1 MLCVIAKL
9 DDTSTGKLET
19 LRRAA
24 IPEEAARR
32 PLHGHITIASYLGD
46 DVSRFLHFCK
56 EMMDGMCSFTVEYET
71 VEVLDETSI
80 IVATPSKTGV
90 LDSLHQEIAAQYN
103 DDLDQWTGMDRWYP
117 HTTLLYSPGLNL
129 HTICRNMMKDF
140 VPFSA
145 DICRVEFSYVLED
158 GYEIVDSIDL
168 PPR

>member
-9 DDTSTGKLET
+9 DDRSTGKLET

-24 IPEEAARR
+24 VPDAAARR

-46 DVSRFLHFCK
+46 DESRFHHFCK
-56 EMMDGMCSFTVEYET
+56 EMMDGMRSFTVAYET
-71 VEVLDETSI
+71 VEVLEETSI

-90 LDSLHQEIAAQYN
+90 LDSLHQAIAVQYN
-103 DDLDQWTGMDRWYP
+103 DGLDQWTGLDRWYP
-117 HTTLLYSPGLNL
+117 HTTLLYSPELDL
-129 HTICRNMMKDF
+129 HTICRKMMKDF
-140 VPFSA
+140 VPFPA
-145 DICRVEFSYVLED
+145 DICRVEFSYVLKD